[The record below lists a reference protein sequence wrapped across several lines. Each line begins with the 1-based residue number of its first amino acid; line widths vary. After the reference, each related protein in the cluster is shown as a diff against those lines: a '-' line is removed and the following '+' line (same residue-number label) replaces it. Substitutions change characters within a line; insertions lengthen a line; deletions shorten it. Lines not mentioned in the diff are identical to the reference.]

1 MSWSLGG
8 KKNKIYT
15 KENKMNFSRLV
26 TVIISWLFISLMI
39 SAQEAQIISIETCY
53 KRAIHAYPVYKNMSL
68 IAEEGELRAQNQKNA
83 YLPSMYF
90 QAEAKYLS
98 EVINLN
104 SVLPIP
110 GFDIPSPPNE
120 QFNFSINLNQLI
132 YDGGMIKK
140 SVELER
146 NKSLID
152 EQSLIVDLYQI
163 RERVNTIYFSI
174 LFLQQNDSLFK
185 LSLQELDERL
195 QFAESAVK
203 NGILLQSDLDI
214 MMAEMIGLEQNVLE
228 NGHNISQGIKVLEIL
243 IDSSLSI
250 KTKLERPTVLLDI
263 EAPISRPELALF
275 QFQGNN
281 LDLNKQLISATR
293 RPMLSGFGQLGYG
306 QPGLNPVNDSFDTYY
321 ILGLR
326 LTWNIWDWN
335 KAGREKEILQLNQQK
350 IIHLRETFEYNLSLE
365 LQKEKEEILKFEEL
379 IQKDHEI
386 IYLRKNILNTSSSR
400 LDNGIIQSTDYVRNF
415 NQYLAAMVKL
425 NIHELMLLKSK
436 FNYLTA
442 QGNTMGDQ

>member
-1 MSWSLGG
+1 
-8 KKNKIYT
+8 
-15 KENKMNFSRLV
+15 MNFSRLV
-26 TVIISWLFISLMI
+26 TVIISSLFISLII
-39 SAQEAQIISIETCY
+39 SAQESQILNIETCY
-53 KRAIHAYPVYKNMSL
+53 ERSIQAYPVYKNKSL
-68 IAEEGELRAQNQKNA
+68 ITEEGELRAQNHKSA

-120 QFNFSINLNQLI
+120 QFNFTINLNQLI

-140 SVELER
+140 SIEMER
-146 NKSLID
+146 NKSQMD
-152 EQSLIVDLYQI
+152 EQSLMVDLYQI

-203 NGILLQSDLDI
+203 NGALLQSDLDNI
-214 MMAEMIGLEQNVLE
+214 MAEMIGLEQNTLE
-228 NGHNISQGIKVLEIL
+228 NSHNISQGIKVLEIL
-243 IDSSLSI
+243 IDSSLN
-250 KTKLERPTVLLDI
+250 TDVKLERPNITLDI
-263 EAPISRPELALF
+263 EAPVSRPELALF
-275 QFQGNN
+275 QFQENN
-281 LDLNKQLISATR
+281 LDLNKQLISANR
-293 RPMLSGFGQLGYG
+293 KPMISGFGQLGYG

-321 ILGLR
+321 IVGLR

-335 KAGREKEILQLNQQK
+335 KTGREKEILQLNQQK
-350 IIHLRETFEYNLSLE
+350 IIHQRETFEHNINLE
-365 LQKEKEEILKFEEL
+365 LKKEKEEILKFEEL
-379 IQKDHEI
+379 ILKDHELI
-386 IYLRKNILNTSSSR
+386 HLRNNILKTSSSK
-400 LDNGIIQSTDYVRNF
+400 LDNGVIQSADYVRDF
-415 NQYLAAMVKL
+415 NQFLAAMIKL

-442 QGNTMGDQ
+442 QGNTLGDQ

>member
-1 MSWSLGG
+1 
-8 KKNKIYT
+8 
-15 KENKMNFSRLV
+15 MNFPRLV
-26 TVIISWLFISLMI
+26 TVIISWLFISLII
-39 SAQEAQIISIETCY
+39 SAQESQILNIETCY
-53 KRAIHAYPVYKNMSL
+53 KRAIQAYPVYKNKPL
-68 IAEEGELRAQNQKNA
+68 ITEEGELRAQNQKSA

-140 SVELER
+140 GVELER
-146 NKSLID
+146 NKSRLD

-185 LSLQELDERL
+185 LSLQELEERL
-195 QFAESAVK
+195 QLAESAVK
-203 NGILLQSDLDI
+203 NGILLQSDLDN
-214 MMAEMIGLEQNVLE
+214 MMAEMIGLEQNILE
-228 NGHNISQGIKVLEIL
+228 NSYNISQGIKVMEIL
-243 IDSSLSI
+243 IDSTLTTEV
-250 KTKLERPTVLLDI
+250 KFERPSILLDI
-263 EAPISRPELALF
+263 EAPVSRPELALF
-275 QFQGNN
+275 QFQENN
-281 LDLNKQLISATR
+281 LDLNKQLISASR

-321 ILGLR
+321 ILGIR

-350 IIHLRETFEYNLSLE
+350 IIHQRETFEHNLSME

-379 IQKDHEI
+379 IQKDHEL
-386 IYLRKNILNTSSSR
+386 IYFRKNILNTSSSK
-400 LDNGIIQSTDYVRNF
+400 LDNGVIQSADYVRDF
-415 NQYLAAMVKL
+415 NKYLAAMVKL
-425 NIHELMLLKSK
+425 NIHELMLIKSK
-436 FNYLTA
+436 FNYLTT
-442 QGNTMGDQ
+442 QGNTMGNQ

>member
-1 MSWSLGG
+1 
-8 KKNKIYT
+8 
-15 KENKMNFSRLV
+15 MNFSRLV
-26 TVIISWLFISLMI
+26 TVIISLLFISFII
-39 SAQEAQIISIETCY
+39 SAQESQILSIEICY
-53 KRAIHAYPVYKNMSL
+53 KRAIQAYPVYKNRSL
-68 IAEEGELRAQNQKNA
+68 IAEEGKLKAQNRKNA

-90 QAEAKYLS
+90 QAEARYLS

-104 SVLPIP
+104 SILPVP

-132 YDGGMIKK
+132 YDGGMVKK
-140 SVELER
+140 SVELEL
-146 NKSLID
+146 NKSRID
-152 EQSLIVDLYQI
+152 EQSLAVDLYRI
-163 RERVNTIYFSI
+163 REHVNTIYFSI

-185 LSLQELDERL
+185 LSLQELEERL
-195 QFAESAVK
+195 QLAGSAVR
-203 NGILLQSDLDI
+203 NGILLQSDMDI
-214 MMAEMIGLEQNVLE
+214 MKAEMIGLEQNILE
-228 NGHNISQGIKVLEIL
+228 NSHNISQSIKVLGIL
-243 IDSSLSI
+243 IDSTL
-250 KTKLERPTVLLDI
+250 KAEVELERPNILLDI
-263 EAPISRPELALF
+263 EAPVSRPELALF
-275 QFQGNN
+275 KFQGNS
-281 LDLNKQLISATR
+281 LDLNKQLISASR

-350 IIHLRETFEYNLSLE
+350 IIHQRETFKHKLSLE

-379 IQKDHEI
+379 IQKDHEL
-386 IYLRKNILNTSSSR
+386 IYFRKNILNTSSSK
-400 LDNGIIQSTDYVRNF
+400 LDNGIIQTSDYVRDF

-425 NIHELMLLKSK
+425 NIHELMLLRSK

-442 QGNTMGDQ
+442 QGNSMGNQ

>member
-1 MSWSLGG
+1 
-8 KKNKIYT
+8 
-15 KENKMNFSRLV
+15 MNLPRILV
-26 TVIISWLFISLMI
+26 INILWLFVSIVLT
-39 SAQEAQIISIETCY
+39 AQEPRILSIETCY
-53 KRAIHAYPVYKNMSL
+53 KRSIEAYPVYKNKSL
-68 IAEEGELRAQNQKNA
+68 ITEEGELRAQNHKSA

-120 QFNFSINLNQLI
+120 QFNFTINLNQLI

-140 SVELER
+140 NIEMER
-146 NKSLID
+146 NKSQMD
-152 EQSLIVDLYQI
+152 EQSLMVDLYQI

-203 NGILLQSDLDI
+203 NGVLLQSDLDNI
-214 MMAEMIGLEQNVLE
+214 MAEMIGLEQNTLE
-228 NGHNISQGIKVLEIL
+228 NSHNISQGIKVLEIL
-243 IDSSLSI
+243 IDSSLN
-250 KTKLERPTVLLDI
+250 TDVKLERPNITLDI
-263 EAPISRPELALF
+263 EAPVSRPELALF
-275 QFQGNN
+275 QFQENN
-281 LDLNKQLISATR
+281 LDLNKQLISANR
-293 RPMLSGFGQLGYG
+293 RPMISGFGQLGYG

-321 ILGLR
+321 IVGLR

-335 KAGREKEILQLNQQK
+335 KTGREKEILQLNQQK
-350 IIHLRETFEYNLSLE
+350 IIHQRETFEYNINLE
-365 LQKEKEEILKFEEL
+365 LKKEKEEILKFEEL
-379 IQKDHEI
+379 ILKDHELI
-386 IYLRKNILNTSSSR
+386 HLRNNILKTSSSK
-400 LDNGIIQSTDYVRNF
+400 LDNGVIQSADYVRDF
-415 NQYLAAMVKL
+415 NQFLAAMIKL

-442 QGNTMGDQ
+442 QGNTLGDQ